1 MEPVKIL
8 VVEDEFV
15 TGLEIQDRIRNMG
28 YEVPKV
34 IGTGEEAVRWVSEFR
49 PNIVIMDITLQGAM
63 TGIEAAEKIR
73 EQYNIP
79 VIFLTAHSDDATVER
94 AVTAEPF
101 GYLIKPLEERS
112 LKTAIRMA
120 LYKHSLDKALRE
132 SENRY
137 RAIAELAEDPIFII
151 NKDFTV
157 AFLNRFAFDFFHTTV
172 ENAVLSDMRQV
183 FPPGLADPLFEQIKT
198 VIDYGHPLRITHYY
212 TEDTEEKWLDITV
225 VPVYSEEDVIQVIAL
240 AHDITAMVKI
250 EKEIE
255 KKGLIQIEHNME
267 QFQILN
273 DHIRNPLSIIMS
285 LASLIETKEA
295 DEIINEVERIDD
307 LVRQLD
313 QGWIQSEAVRAFL
326 LKHYGHGKISDL

>member
-1 MEPVKIL
+1 MEPTKIL
-8 VVEDEFV
+8 VVEDEFI
-15 TGLEIQDRIRNMG
+15 TGLEIQDRLRNMG
-28 YEVPKV
+28 YDVPEV
-34 IGTGEEAVRWVSEFR
+34 IASGEDAITWVAEFH
-49 PNIVIMDITLQGAM
+49 PDIIIMDITLQGVM
-63 TGIEAAEKIR
+63 TGIEAAERIR
-73 EQYNIP
+73 ERYNIP
-79 VIFLTAHSDDATVER
+79 VIFLTAHSDDATIEK

-101 GYLIKPLEERS
+101 GYLIKPLEERA

-151 NKDFTV
+151 NKDYTV
-157 AFLNRFAFDFFHTTV
+157 AFLNRFAFEYFHTTV

-198 VIDYGHPLRITHYY
+198 VFDYGHPLRITHYY

-313 QGWIQSEAVRAFL
+313 QGWVQSEAIRAFL